1 MLIDSKIETFIDELS
16 SDSDSFGGGAVGG
29 IVAAFGI
36 GLILM
41 SIKITSKRKSFE
53 AIDSNTKDQVKKYI
67 KSLEISS
74 LGAKATVDADA
85 LAFQEYMKAFRAKKQ
100 DLEEQAIA
108 CFDVPRQLANICVA
122 SLSITQELQG
132 FITGSIRSDLE
143 MGIALLKVVLESSLK
158 NMAINLKQIHKPE
171 SNKQYLEI
179 VKDATKFGVKV

>member
-1 MLIDSKIETFIDELS
+1 MLIDYEIERFINELS
-16 SDSDSFGGGAVGG
+16 SDSDTFGGGAVGG

-53 AIDSNTKDQVKKYI
+53 AIDLKTKEQVKKYI

-85 LAFQEYMKAFRAKKQ
+85 IAFQEYMKAYRAKKQ
-100 DLEEQAIA
+100 DLEQQAIT
-108 CFDVPRQLANICVA
+108 CFDVPRQLANICVT
-122 SLSITQELQG
+122 SLSITQEFQNLV
-132 FITGSIRSDLE
+132 TGSIRSDLE
-143 MGIALLKVVLESSLK
+143 MGMALLKVVLESALK
-158 NMAINLKQIHKPE
+158 NMAINLKQIRKPE

-179 VKDATKFGVKV
+179 LKDANKFGVRI